1 MAEVKAKLSESKKE
15 KHNLHEQIED
25 QNFTLNGLINIDR
38 RNETYENLK
47 NQLKELEDHLKTSE
61 LDRAKQFKVTG

>member
-1 MAEVKAKLSESKKE
+1 MDEVKAKLSESKKE
-15 KHNLHEQIED
+15 KHNLHEQIKD

-47 NQLKELEDHLKTSE
+47 N
-61 LDRAKQFKVTG
+61 